1 MTEVYPRAS
10 RQELRRRLGTLGVL
24 VFLPLALTGCAWLAQ
39 HQGPLMLAG
48 AILAMLSLVVAWA
61 MCGAGPGACVAVS
74 GFAFMLFVG
83 PAMGDYLLNHRGV
96 RHGAVIGDVSTY
108 WKKHGD
114 GRACTVVTT
123 DTDKSD
129 AYEVDDPDGCE
140 GDLRE
145 GQDVTLVVDPEGWL
159 KPRLSSRV
167 NGVAPYLVWTS
178 AGLLT
183 ATEGFVLYGRLR
195 RRGLR
200 A

>member
-1 MTEVYPRAS
+1 
-10 RQELRRRLGTLGVL
+10 
-24 VFLPLALTGCAWLAQ
+24 
-39 HQGPLMLAG
+39 
-48 AILAMLSLVVAWA
+48 
-61 MCGAGPGACVAVS
+61 
-74 GFAFMLFVG
+74 
-83 PAMGDYLLNHRGV
+83 MGGYLLNHRGV
-96 RHGAVIGDVSTY
+96 RHGAVIGDVNTY

-129 AYEVDDPDGCE
+129 AYEVDDPDGCD

-145 GQDVTLVVDPEGWL
+145 GQNVIWCPAGGLAEAT
-159 KPRLSSRV
+159 RLGSHV
-167 NGVAPYLVWTS
+167 NGVPPYLVWTS

-183 ATEGFVLYGRLR
+183 ATESFVLYGRLP

>member
-1 MTEVYPRAS
+1 MTEVNPRAS
-10 RQELRRRLGTLGVL
+10 RQPLWRGPGTLGVL
-24 VFLPLALTGCAWLAQ
+24 VFLPLALTGCGWLAQ

-48 AILAMLSLVVAWA
+48 AFLAVLSLVVAWI
-61 MCGAGPGACVAVS
+61 MCGAGPGACVAVF

-83 PAMGDYLLNHRGV
+83 PAMGDYVINQRGV
-96 RHGAVIGDVSTY
+96 RHGAVVGDVSTY

-123 DTDKSD
+123 DTAKPD
-129 AYEVDDPDGCE
+129 AYEVDDPDGCDD
-140 GDLRE
+140 DLRE
-145 GQDVTLVVDPEGWL
+145 GQSVTLVLDPEGWL
-159 KPRLSSRV
+159 KPRLSSSV

-183 ATEGFVLYGRLR
+183 ATEGSVLYGRLR
-195 RRGLR
+195 RRRPR